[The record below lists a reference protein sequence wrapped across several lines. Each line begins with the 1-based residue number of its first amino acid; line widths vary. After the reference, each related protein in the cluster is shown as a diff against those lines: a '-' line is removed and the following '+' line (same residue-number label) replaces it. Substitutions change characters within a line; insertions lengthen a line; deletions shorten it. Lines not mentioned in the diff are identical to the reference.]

1 MLRQKYTALAPMLA
15 IAIVLA
21 VSCAQ
26 STEPTPEHTFDIAGA
41 ISTAVAEALADG
53 AAPPTYTP
61 KPTSTPAP
69 PTYTPRPN
77 PTSPGMATGPG
88 QSTQLDTPTPT
99 IEPLTTVPC
108 GPDCHEETEPI
119 IPNIRWIA
127 KPSVTPD
134 GVFYLAAEIL
144 ERYRFHLELIDD
156 TANVTIYDDLDR
168 IRTVILPPAGPDE
181 YWTLEPGEY
190 VAEVF
195 TYYHRILTV
204 SAKISGATAS
214 HRGLEACIWSA
225 QSAGERALVEC
236 ADLRTRD

>member
-1 MLRQKYTALAPMLA
+1 MLRQKCTALAPVLA

-26 STEPTPEHTFDIAGA
+26 STEPTPEPTFDVAGA

-53 AAPPTYTP
+53 AAW
-61 KPTSTPAP
+61 
-69 PTYTPRPN
+69 PTYTPRPTPTTAPPTYTRRPD
-77 PTSPGMATGPG
+77 PTSSGMATGPD
-88 QSTQLDTPTPT
+88 QSMQLDTPTPT
-99 IEPLTTVPC
+99 IEPLPTVPC
-108 GPDCHEETEPI
+108 GPDCREETEPI

-127 KPSVTPD
+127 KPSVTSD
-134 GVFYLAAEIL
+134 GIFYLAAEIL
-144 ERYRFHLELIDD
+144 ERYSFHLEVVDD
-156 TANVTIYDDLDR
+156 TASVTIYDDLDR
-168 IRTVILPPAGPDE
+168 IRTVIWPPAGPDE

-195 TYYHRILTV
+195 TYDHRILTV

-214 HRGLEACIWSA
+214 HRGLEACVWSA
-225 QSAGERALVEC
+225 QSAGERALVGC